1 MRDILL
7 ISVRSLWWSCQ
18 GTEAAKWFITACKRA
33 MGLEVFIVHSE
44 EVDEAAV
51 LEDIFSPRQQQMGLQ
66 RDSPMKPISPQ
77 QKRVVDALITAKPNA
92 ARTLAM
98 GMNST

>member
-1 MRDILL
+1 M
-7 ISVRSLWWSCQ
+7 Q
-18 GTEAAKWFITACKRA
+18 APKWFITACKRA
-33 MGLEVFIVHSE
+33 MSLEVFIVHSE

-77 QKRVVDALITAKPNA
+77 QKAALDALITAKPPA

-98 GMNST
+98 GTSSA